1 MKNIRLY
8 GFLAVVFMVSIS
20 FASWNC
26 ANKESK
32 TIAQLKNNK
41 TVYSLSFDSTL
52 VETFYAKY
60 PKLVLY
66 KKQVVSLYQKNQ
78 YDFIWYDKKGRK
90 ETADVIYNKINNL
103 FAEGVQTKVPYKE
116 TLDEMFQNA
125 TQNPNTEIELFLSN
139 YYFYYTNKVL
149 QGIDTAKTN
158 ELGWYLPRKKQSYV
172 AYLDSLLVDPK
183 LIDKKEPLIEQY
195 YKLKTV
201 LQQYRNIEQKGGWD
215 SIAVPADFKAIKPS
229 DSAAV
234 VTKIRT
240 RLFLTNDISEDSKS
254 SFYDDELQKAVLK
267 YKKRNGFGLNKIIL
281 AKHINQMNVP
291 VCSRIKTIIVN
302 MERCRWISTDITK
315 AKEFIAVNIPSYR
328 LNYFKNGEIV
338 LNSNVVVGTTMN
350 KTVVFSGMMS
360 YIVFSPYWNVPTSIK
375 EKEILPGIKKDKN
388 YLAKHNMEWKGTNI
402 RQKPGPENSLGLV
415 KFLFPNSNNIY
426 LHDTPSK
433 GLFNEEKRAFSHGC
447 IRVEKSKELANL
459 ILVADPNWT
468 PEKIDA
474 TMNKG
479 KESWYTLKN
488 KIPVYIGY
496 FTAWVDDDGTINFY
510 KDIYERDERLA
521 SMLAGE

>member
-254 SFYDDELQKAVLK
+254 SFYSSRNHCAFYILK
-267 YKKRNGFGLNKIIL
+267 PLFVIR
-281 AKHINQMNVP
+281 HH
-291 VCSRIKTIIVN
+291 KT
-302 MERCRWISTDITK
+302 S
-315 AKEFIAVNIPSYR
+315 F
-328 LNYFKNGEIV
+328 
-338 LNSNVVVGTTMN
+338 
-350 KTVVFSGMMS
+350 
-360 YIVFSPYWNVPTSIK
+360 
-375 EKEILPGIKKDKN
+375 
-388 YLAKHNMEWKGTNI
+388 
-402 RQKPGPENSLGLV
+402 
-415 KFLFPNSNNIY
+415 
-426 LHDTPSK
+426 
-433 GLFNEEKRAFSHGC
+433 
-447 IRVEKSKELANL
+447 
-459 ILVADPNWT
+459 
-468 PEKIDA
+468 
-474 TMNKG
+474 
-479 KESWYTLKN
+479 
-488 KIPVYIGY
+488 
-496 FTAWVDDDGTINFY
+496 
-510 KDIYERDERLA
+510 
-521 SMLAGE
+521 